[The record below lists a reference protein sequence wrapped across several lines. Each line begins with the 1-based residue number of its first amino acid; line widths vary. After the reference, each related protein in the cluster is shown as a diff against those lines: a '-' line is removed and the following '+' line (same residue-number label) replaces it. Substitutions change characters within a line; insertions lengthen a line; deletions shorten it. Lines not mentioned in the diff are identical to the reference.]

1 MFPDFSGEGVV
12 LWKLQFRG
20 RTADLLQLMDENI
33 SLSVIMAEFMF
44 GDLNSSLVKSVCFI
58 SYP

>member
-1 MFPDFSGEGVV
+1 MFPDFSGEEVV

-44 GDLNSSLVKSVCFI
+44 GDLNSSLVKSI
-58 SYP
+58 QWW

>member
-1 MFPDFSGEGVV
+1 MLPDFSGEGVM

-20 RTADLLQLMDENI
+20 RTADLLQLMDENL

-44 GDLNSSLVKSVCFI
+44 GDLNSSLVKSI
-58 SYP
+58 QWW